1 MSYHQFNAVSSA
13 GFATVSTPKNRSLD
27 RRIPGNIPNQTTPVP
42 LNRRFEIA
50 YLDRCGQVDFATCL
64 APAIPEIENAFC
76 ALARGTVIA
85 TTEGPV
91 AIEDIVPGMAA
102 HTAEGREETIT
113 WIGSMTLFPPN
124 AMPDMASRRL
134 IRIIGDAFGV
144 GRPMPDLV
152 LGPSARLLIRNT
164 SGQAGSGS
172 AAYGPASTF
181 VDGVSVIEVAP
192 VTAVTVYHIVLE
204 RHGSL
209 RTAGLEIESFH
220 PGTQLQ
226 DRLGPELSQ
235 RFLSL
240 FPHLQ
245 SFSDFGVS
253 AHPRMSA
260 HEVEVA
266 LAG

>member
-1 MSYHQFNAVSSA
+1 MSYYQYNAVSSA
-13 GFATVSTPKNRSLD
+13 DSVAVSTLKNRSLTG
-27 RRIPGNIPNQTTPVP
+27 RIPGHANTAPTPVP
-42 LNRRFEIA
+42 LNRRYEIA
-50 YLDRCGQVDFATCL
+50 YLDPQGEVACETRL

-76 ALARGTVIA
+76 ALARGSVIA

-91 AIEDIVPGMAA
+91 AIEDLVPGMVA

-124 AMPDMASRRL
+124 AMPGMAPRRL
-134 IRIIGDAFGV
+134 VRVTGDAFGV
-144 GRPMPDLV
+144 GRPMPDLI
-152 LGPSARLLIRNT
+152 LGPSARLLIRGALGCKRDGN
-164 SGQAGSGS
+164 
-172 AAYGPASTF
+172 AAYGPAASF

-192 VTAVTVYHIVLE
+192 VTPVTVYHVMLE

-209 RTAGLEIESFH
+209 RIAGLEVESVH

-226 DRLGPELSQ
+226 ERLGPDLAQ
-235 RFLSL
+235 RLLSL

-245 SFSDFGVS
+245 NFSDFGVT
-253 AHPRMSA
+253 AHPRLTS